1 MTSVK
6 ILIVED
12 ELLIANNLARKLTKL
27 GYEIVEIVSSGENA
41 IRIAGEKKPDLVL
54 MDIVIKGDMDG
65 IQAAAQ
71 IAKKY
76 GIPVI
81 YLTAY
86 ADIETLNRAKETT
99 PFGYILKPFKD
110 RELQVTIEIA
120 LQKYQ
125 ADLEQK
131 RQYMEELKGVE
142 QKFSQVQKFDPLTKL
157 LNRHGLQEE
166 FDQQVEEF
174 IHNLIQ
180 PKETSPSYFPYLPL
194 FCLSFDRLERLYQS
208 LDPANSD
215 LLILTLTERLKSVI
229 AENGIV
235 ARINSN
241 EFIIV
246 ARAIEYRT
254 QAVAIAQSLLQS
266 ISDPILINSQEIFIT
281 ASIGC
286 AFYYHPYHLETLLQ
300 HCRLVITKVQKS
312 GGNAYEFYNH
322 NLDNTTASKQIPW
335 ESDLHHALEFN
346 QFQLYFQPIV
356 NIKTGEIVSAE
367 ALIRW
372 LHPKHGMILP
382 KDFIPIAE
390 QQGLMIELGKWV
402 FRNAL
407 RCLVDRKNAGLPM
420 IKISVNLAA
429 RQLSYP
435 ALSQELTNI
444 LIEQKVSAKFISL
457 EVDESIF
464 EEDSNLN
471 VRRLRL
477 IKALGF
483 EITLDSFG
491 SDKSSLNY
499 LSKFPFDTVKMDSS
513 LAKNLKLT
521 PANETIVASI
531 IDLAR
536 KLNMEIVAKGVER
549 KNELQFF
556 YEHQCYHIQGNL
568 FSRPIPAS
576 EFISLANVLAIP
588 SI

>member
-27 GYEIVEIVSSGENA
+27 GYTIVEIVSSGENA
-41 IRIAGEKKPDLVL
+41 IRIAGEKQPDLVL

-86 ADIETLNRAKETT
+86 ADNETLNRAKDTT

-120 LQKYQ
+120 LQKHQ

-131 RQYMEELKGVE
+131 RQYMEQLKEVE

-166 FDQQVEEF
+166 FDHQVEEF

-180 PKETSPSYFPYLPL
+180 PKEASPSYFPYLPI

-241 EFIIV
+241 EFVII
-246 ARAIEYRT
+246 AKAIEYRT
-254 QAVAIAQSLLQS
+254 QAVALAQSLLQS
-266 ISDPILINSQEIFIT
+266 ISKPILINSQEIFIT
-281 ASIGC
+281 ASIGS

-300 HCRLVITKVQKS
+300 HCRIVIAKIQKG

-322 NLDNTTASKQIPW
+322 NLDNTTATKQITW
-335 ESDLHHALEFN
+335 ESDLHHALELN

-356 NIKTGEIVSAE
+356 NIKTGEIVAAE

-372 LHPKHGMILP
+372 LHPEYGIILP
-382 KDFIPIAE
+382 KDFIPVAE
-390 QQGLMIELGKWV
+390 QQGLIIELGKWV
-402 FRNAL
+402 FRNTF
-407 RCLVDRKNAGLPM
+407 RCLGERKKAGLPI
-420 IKISVNLAA
+420 IKMSVNLSS
-429 RQLSYP
+429 RQLSHP

-464 EEDSNLN
+464 EEDSNLA

-556 YEHQCYHIQGNL
+556 YQHQCYHVQGNL

-576 EFISLANVLAIP
+576 EFINLPNSLVIP